1 MIQIYHGA
9 NNFLSRQS
17 LNQQIENIN
26 SQNITRLDKK
36 EIELVAINNFLNTTS
51 FFQDQKILV
60 LDGFFS
66 IPKSNKRAQVKK
78 TLIGSD
84 DQIFIWHGK
93 KLTAS
98 QLKTFPQS
106 KNFEFNLSSQLFSC
120 IYSIKPGNLNTFL
133 SLFGQIKNQEPF
145 ELILYLIKQNLRKQL
160 TGWSKLP
167 TDKLKTAYLHLI
179 ELDYQSKTGQ
189 LVISKE
195 SALERIIIN
204 LLK

>member
-17 LNQQIENIN
+17 LDQQIDNIN
-26 SQNITRLDKK
+26 SKNIIRLDKR
-36 EIELVAINNFLNTTS
+36 EIELITVNNFLNTTS

-60 LDGFFS
+60 LNSFFS
-66 IPKSNKRAQVKK
+66 IPKSNKRAPIEK
-78 TLIGSD
+78 TLTDSD
-84 DQIFIWHGK
+84 NQIFIWHGK
-93 KLTAS
+93 KLTTS

-133 SLFGQIKNQEPF
+133 SLFSQIKDQEPF

-160 TGWSKLP
+160 TGWSKLSS
-167 TDKLKTAYLHLI
+167 DKLKTAYLHLI
-179 ELDYQSKTGQ
+179 ELDFQSKTGQ

>member
-1 MIQIYHGA
+1 MIKIYHGA

-17 LNQQIENIN
+17 LDQQIDNIN
-26 SQNITRLDKK
+26 SQNIVRLDKK
-36 EIELVAINNFLNTTS
+36 EIELVTINNFLNTIS
-51 FFQDQKILV
+51 LFKDQKILV

-66 IPKSNKRAQVKK
+66 IPKSNKRTQIEK
-78 TLIGSD
+78 TLIGSN

-93 KLTAS
+93 KLTAN

-106 KNFEFNLSSQLFSC
+106 KNFEFNLSSQLFAC
-120 IYSIKPGNLNTFL
+120 VYAIKPGNLNTFL
-133 SLFGQIKNQEPF
+133 SLFGQIRDQEPF

-167 TDKLKTAYLHLI
+167 TNKLKTAYLHLI
-179 ELDYQSKTGQ
+179 ELDFQSKTGQ